1 MKMSRLRVLYIH
13 GLEGGPFSRKVRSLR
28 DDPELI
34 VHCEKM
40 DIWDLPGNVYPQAA
54 VIPQFEPNVVVAS
67 SYGTIILAILQN
79 IGEWHGPSVY
89 LSQVVTL
96 VGLTLPIGSTKYF
109 IHGDRD
115 AWCDSASTL
124 ELALRCRGYSAVVE
138 DDHALRKTT
147 ELGLL
152 SVLIKHIYRRHLRLD
167 VVSTRP
173 LYRVYLLAIQWSLY
187 LLMMLFYSVFK
198 KYIRWR

>member
-1 MKMSRLRVLYIH
+1 
-13 GLEGGPFSRKVRSLR
+13 
-28 DDPELI
+28 
-34 VHCEKM
+34 M
-40 DIWDLPGNVYPQAA
+40 DIWDLPGNIYRQAA
-54 VIPQFEPNVVVAS
+54 VIRQFEPNVVVAS

-96 VGLTLPIGSTKYF
+96 TGLTLPIGSTKYF
-109 IHGDRD
+109 IHGDSD
-115 AWCDSASTL
+115 TWCDSASTL
-124 ELALRCRGYSAVVE
+124 ELALGCRGYAAVVE

-152 SVLIKHIYRRHLRLD
+152 SVVVKHIYRRHLRLD

-187 LLMMLFYSVFK
+187 LLMMLFYTLGK